1 MTLNGGSGNG
11 GAGAARRALS
21 RRRLLGHAARAAV
34 LLAPGLSGAE
44 RASAA
49 LAPRSAPAGLLR
61 VGLSDL
67 GSERF
72 EPRIDVAGSMFV
84 WSEIVEPLIGVDA
97 DGKLSTTGLAPRW
110 EISPDGKS
118 ITFHLVTTARWHD
131 GVEFTADDVKYNFDV
146 YYRAPGTLNFAGGFI
161 RTNVIST
168 TVHDK
173 STITIALNSPVAP
186 NLAQFGDAEGL
197 LYIVPKHYLEAN
209 GFDAMAKKPLGTGPW
224 KFGGQQFGEWAEL
237 ESNTD
242 YRDPA
247 RVPRFK
253 TARISGIA
261 EPATRVAALRTG
273 QVDIA
278 QVDPND
284 VPGLQLAGFTMRPL
298 RYGALTVGFFLKG
311 YDAAKIA
318 NHVEFRRALNL
329 AIDRQAIFKAIYPPG
344 TAEILHGSGLYAP
357 GAIGDDPG
365 LQPYPYQPDEARRL
379 LAGIYHGEPITIW
392 SFSLGFDPEQ
402 LQVNDLIQ
410 GYWQKIG
417 LNVNVQRIEYATFRP
432 RAATQDYPGPAET
445 AVFAPAPRPSMVSQ
459 ILVYLVAIS
468 DGGTIDIAIDHQK
481 AKSWYDELVQI
492 KDPAML
498 QQRLR
503 DINREMYRE
512 YWNFPLFL
520 KHIPYAYQ
528 KTVAS
533 WEPGAYHREYIR
545 LWSAVPA

>member
-11 GAGAARRALS
+11 GAGAARHALS

-34 LLAPGLSGAE
+34 LLAPGLSAAE

-253 TARISGIA
+253 TARIFGIA

-344 TAEILHGSGLYAP
+344 DRRDPARERALRPRGDRGRPRSAAVSLSAGRGAP
-357 GAIGDDPG
+357 AAGGDLPRRADHD
-365 LQPYPYQPDEARRL
+365 LEFLARL
-379 LAGIYHGEPITIW
+379 
-392 SFSLGFDPEQ
+392 
-402 LQVNDLIQ
+402 
-410 GYWQKIG
+410 
-417 LNVNVQRIEYATFRP
+417 RP
-432 RAATQDYPGPAET
+432 RAAAGERPDSGILAEDRLECECPAHRVRDLPAAGGDARLSGTGRNGGVCARPE
-445 AVFAPAPRPSMVSQ
+445 AIDGLADSRVPRRDQRRRDHRHRDRPSKGEELVRRGGADQGSRHAAAAPAR
-459 ILVYLVAIS
+459 
-468 DGGTIDIAIDHQK
+468 HQ
-481 AKSWYDELVQI
+481 
-492 KDPAML
+492 P
-498 QQRLR
+498 
-503 DINREMYRE
+503 
-512 YWNFPLFL
+512 
-520 KHIPYAYQ
+520 
-528 KTVAS
+528 
-533 WEPGAYHREYIR
+533 
-545 LWSAVPA
+545 